1 MTSGP
6 AAAAAFVSLPDSQT
20 AAVPQPTA
28 QQTARFEQ
36 QMQQPASA
44 NPPHYGVPPP
54 ETAGLSGNWH
64 VVMHDVGRMAEQFR
78 ADAEAL
84 NGAPAGAESTSSGSH
99 AHANPQAASD
109 NFLKGM
115 AQLSHMSYT
124 MLNISFI
131 TTTERLAG
139 ENVRSLYQL
148 G

>member
-1 MTSGP
+1 MTNGP
-6 AAAAAFVSLPDSQT
+6 LPVAALVSLPETQ
-20 AAVPQPTA
+20 AVTQPTA
-28 QQTARFEQ
+28 QQVARFEQ
-36 QMQQPASA
+36 QLQQPATASA
-44 NPPHYGVPPP
+44 AHYQVPPP
-54 ETAGLSGNWH
+54 GTAGVAGNWH
-64 VVMHDVGRMAEQFR
+64 VMMHDVGQMAEQYR
-78 ADAEAL
+78 ADAAAL
-84 NGAPAGAESTSSGSH
+84 TDASAPPSAQ
-99 AHANPQAASD
+99 PQDASA

>member
-1 MTSGP
+1 MTNGPLP
-6 AAAAAFVSLPDSQT
+6 AAALVSLPEAQ
-20 AAVPQPTA
+20 AVAQPTA
-28 QQTARFEQ
+28 QQVARFEQ
-36 QMQQPASA
+36 QLQQPATASPA
-44 NPPHYGVPPP
+44 YYQVPLPGTVGV
-54 ETAGLSGNWH
+54 AGNWH
-64 VVMHDVGRMAEQFR
+64 VMMHDVGQMAEQYR
-78 ADAEAL
+78 ADATAL
-84 NGAPAGAESTSSGSH
+84 NDASAPPSAQ
-99 AHANPQAASD
+99 PQDASA

>member
-6 AAAAAFVSLPDSQT
+6 AAATALVPLPDSQP

-28 QQTARFEQ
+28 EQTARFEQ
-36 QMQQPASA
+36 QMQLPASA
-44 NPPHYGVPPP
+44 TPAHYGVPAP
-54 ETAGLSGNWH
+54 ETAGVTGNWH

-78 ADAEAL
+78 ADAAAL
-84 NGAPAGAESTSSGSH
+84 NGAPTGAESTSSGSH
-99 AHANPQAASD
+99 AHPNPQAASE

-115 AQLSHMSYT
+115 SQLSHMSYT

>member
-1 MTSGP
+1 MTNGPLP
-6 AAAAAFVSLPDSQT
+6 AAALVSLPDS
-20 AAVPQPTA
+20 AAVAQPTA
-28 QQTARFEQ
+28 QQVARFEQ
-36 QMQQPASA
+36 QMQLPATASPA
-44 NPPHYGVPPP
+44 YYQVPPP
-54 ETAGLSGNWH
+54 GTAGVAGNWH
-64 VVMHDVGRMAEQFR
+64 VVMHDVGQMAEQYR
-78 ADAEAL
+78 ADAAAF
-84 NGAPAGAESTSSGSH
+84 NDASAPSS
-99 AHANPQAASD
+99 AQPQDASA

>member
-1 MTSGP
+1 MTNGP
-6 AAAAAFVSLPDSQT
+6 LAAAALVSLPESQP
-20 AAVPQPTA
+20 AAVAQPTA

-36 QMQQPASA
+36 QLQLPATANPAHYQVPAS
-44 NPPHYGVPPP
+44 G
-54 ETAGLSGNWH
+54 TAGVAGNWH
-64 VVMHDVGRMAEQFR
+64 VVMHDVGQMAEQFR
-78 ADAEAL
+78 ADAAAL
-84 NGAPAGAESTSSGSH
+84 NGAPADLETTSSGPH
-99 AHANPQAASD
+99 PGADPRAASE

-115 AQLSHMSYT
+115 TQLSHMSYT

>member
-1 MTSGP
+1 MSNGP
-6 AAAAAFVSLPDSQT
+6 QAVAAMVSLPDSQP
-20 AAVPQPTA
+20 AAVAQPTA
-28 QQTARFEQ
+28 EQTARFEQ
-36 QMQQPASA
+36 QLQLPA
-44 NPPHYGVPPP
+44 
-54 ETAGLSGNWH
+54 TASPAYYQIPSPGATGAAGNWH
-64 VVMHDVGRMAEQFR
+64 VMMHDVGQMAEQYR
-78 ADAEAL
+78 ADAAAL
-84 NGAPAGAESTSSGSH
+84 NDAPAPPSAQ
-99 AHANPQAASD
+99 PQDASA

>member
-1 MTSGP
+1 MTNGPLP
-6 AAAAAFVSLPDSQT
+6 AAALVASPEAQ
-20 AAVPQPTA
+20 AVAQPTA
-28 QQTARFEQ
+28 QQVARFEQ
-36 QMQQPASA
+36 QLQLPATASPA
-44 NPPHYGVPPP
+44 YYQVPPP
-54 ETAGLSGNWH
+54 GTAGVAGNWH
-64 VVMHDVGRMAEQFR
+64 VVMHDVGQMAEQYR
-78 ADAEAL
+78 ADAAAL
-84 NGAPAGAESTSSGSH
+84 NDASAPSS
-99 AHANPQAASD
+99 AQPQDASA